1 MTSTGSERWRSL
13 AGRPNIHTGFEVED
27 FGAAL
32 TAMREAGYEIIK
44 GPIERADGLRAGLER
59 G

>member
-1 MTSTGSERWRSL
+1 
-13 AGRPNIHTGFEVED
+13 VED